1 MKHPLLKWLN
11 ILFFLNP
18 YIIFS
23 QNTFEKGYG
32 TLEDDVGYSVV
43 ETSDNGYFIS
53 GFTTNYYY
61 GNPEIY
67 TIKTNASGDVE
78 WTHSGNHPNLWN
90 RAYKGIQSFD
100 GGYITCSN
108 IVELPSYNYRCILT
122 KFSSNGILE
131 WEKYYGMN
139 VFSIQKALI
148 QTVDSGFIT
157 CGYGFYSY
165 SNYIAS
171 IYKLDK
177 SGDVT
182 WSKEYTET
190 GATTTFNDITDS
202 YYNGFTLCGTVGCDG
217 SCNTGW

>member
-1 MKHPLLKWLN
+1 
-11 ILFFLNP
+11 
-18 YIIFS
+18 
-23 QNTFEKGYG
+23 
-32 TLEDDVGYSVV
+32 
-43 ETSDNGYFIS
+43 
-53 GFTTNYYY
+53 
-61 GNPEIY
+61 
-67 TIKTNASGDVE
+67 
-78 WTHSGNHPNLWN
+78 
-90 RAYKGIQSFD
+90 
-100 GGYITCSN
+100 
-108 IVELPSYNYRCILT
+108 
-122 KFSSNGILE
+122 
-131 WEKYYGMN
+131 MN